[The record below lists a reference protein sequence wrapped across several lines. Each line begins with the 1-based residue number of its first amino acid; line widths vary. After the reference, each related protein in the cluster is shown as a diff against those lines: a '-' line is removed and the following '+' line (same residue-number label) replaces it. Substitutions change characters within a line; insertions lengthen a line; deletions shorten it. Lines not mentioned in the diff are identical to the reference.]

1 MDYFNKNALNANC
14 RTLNALNLRVCT
26 TKLTFKSS
34 LLSRNK
40 TKKNKM
46 KKLYI
51 LFSIAILFFSNVSFA
66 SFPPNTCD
74 AQFTVAITGF
84 SVNAVPVMT
93 GDSSISNL
101 WSFGDGTSSAVS
113 SPTHTYA
120 TCGTYTIS
128 HIIQVNN
135 PNGVLTCADS
145 TVQTVTILCTT
156 PCNLTAS
163 FTSSNIAG
171 AATNVLA
178 FVNTTIS
185 FAPGDSIRWTFGD
198 GTVSYDVNPTHTF
211 ANYGTYN
218 VCLRIVRNL
227 NIPGAPPCVSEV
239 CHTVTL
245 TATNPCNITAA
256 FSTQANPS
264 QSNSFVFTNLS
275 TPTSTANSASWTFG
289 DGSGGTGNTVTHV
302 YSQSGTYI
310 VCLHI
315 TVNNTCTRDTCHT
328 ITVTVPNPTPCNV
341 HAGFT
346 TTYVNNQLNVVQC
359 INSTTLD
366 SGTVV
371 YSVWNF
377 GDGTAVVNTSGLSNP
392 THTYTASGLYNIC
405 LKVISVVPGTTTA
418 TCVDSICHQ
427 IQVQVPNPTPCNLNP
442 NFTAQVSPTQ
452 NNVFVFTNTS
462 TPLNTAASVSW
473 DFGDSTFGS
482 GFTATHSYL
491 HSGTY
496 TVCMHIAISNT
507 CIRDTCITITV
518 TGTTPAPCNL
528 VANYTWQISQNAS
541 SPTVVNFIN
550 TSIAAAATDSI
561 TWTFGDGSISHDTNP
576 IHTFANYGTYNV
588 CLRVRR
594 NPTAAGTTACISEI
608 CHTVILTAPNPCNLV
623 ANFSWQSNPTQP
635 NVIVFTN
642 TSMPMNTAASVTW
655 SFGDSTTGTGYTATH
670 SYVHTGTYLVCIHVA
685 INNTC
690 IRDTCITVTVTGT
703 NPPPCN
709 LVADFTWQSSPNT
722 TNANVVHFI
731 NTTNSATATDSLTW
745 TFGDGTASHDLNP
758 VHTFANAGTYIV
770 CLRVVRILNTPGSTP
785 CVSEVCH
792 NVIVN
797 VPTSINCD
805 SVHVSYTYVRDA
817 FMSNKIYFV
826 TVANYPVTQ
835 EVWTITALNTTN
847 AATVTLNQY
856 NPAYIFSQVGN
867 YVVCLRA
874 VTAGGC
880 IKEAC
885 DTISI
890 GSIATQ
896 CELIPYPNPA
906 HTQVSVNAVLPA
918 SSNIYAYVYNAQ
930 NVLVSAQTQAGATGN
945 NIMTFNVSNLTA
957 GFYFIRLYY
966 GNQVCIS
973 RFQKL

>member
-1 MDYFNKNALNANC
+1 
-14 RTLNALNLRVCT
+14 
-26 TKLTFKSS
+26 
-34 LLSRNK
+34 
-40 TKKNKM
+40 M

-66 SFPPNTCD
+66 NFPPNTCD
-74 AQFTVAITGF
+74 AQFTVTITGF

-93 GDSSISNL
+93 GDSSVSNL
-101 WSFGDGTSSAVS
+101 WSFGDGTSSTVS

-156 PCNLTAS
+156 PCNLAAS
-163 FTSSNIAG
+163 FTSSNVAG
-171 AATNVLA
+171 LANNVLA

-245 TATNPCNITAA
+245 TAPNPCNITAA
-256 FSTQANPS
+256 FSTQANPA

-275 TPTSTANSASWTFG
+275 TPTSSANSASWTFG
-289 DGSGGTGNTVTHV
+289 DGSGGTGNTITHV

-377 GDGTAVVNTSGLSNP
+377 GDGTPVVNTSGLSNP
-392 THTYTASGLYNIC
+392 THTYTVSGLYNIC
-405 LKVISVVPGTTTA
+405 LKVISVIPGTTTA

-427 IQVQVPNPTPCNLNP
+427 IQVQVPNPTPCNLHAGFTSSIVNNQSNNWEFTNTSTFTPGIVVYNVWTFGDGSSASSSVPTNQSHTYAASGLYTVCLKVITTQTSGGASCVDSICQQIQVQVPNP
-442 NFTAQVSPTQ
+442 TPCNLNPSFTAQVSPTQ
-452 NNVFVFTNTS
+452 NNIFVFTNTS
-462 TPLNTAASVSW
+462 TPLNTAASISW

-482 GFTATHSYL
+482 GFTATHSYTN
-491 HSGTY
+491 SGTY
-496 TVCMHIAISNT
+496 LVCMHIAIS
-507 CIRDTCITITV
+507 
-518 TGTTPAPCNL
+518 
-528 VANYTWQISQNAS
+528 
-541 SPTVVNFIN
+541 
-550 TSIAAAATDSI
+550 
-561 TWTFGDGSISHDTNP
+561 
-576 IHTFANYGTYNV
+576 
-588 CLRVRR
+588 
-594 NPTAAGTTACISEI
+594 
-608 CHTVILTAPNPCNLV
+608 
-623 ANFSWQSNPTQP
+623 
-635 NVIVFTN
+635 
-642 TSMPMNTAASVTW
+642 
-655 SFGDSTTGTGYTATH
+655 
-670 SYVHTGTYLVCIHVA
+670 
-685 INNTC
+685 NTC

-709 LVADFTWQSSPNT
+709 LVANFTWQASPNT
-722 TNANVVHFI
+722 ANANVVHFI
-731 NTTNSATATDSLTW
+731 NTTNSATAIDSLTW
-745 TFGDGTASHDLNP
+745 TFGDGTTSHDLNP
-758 VHTFANAGTYIV
+758 VHTFANAGTYTV
-770 CLRVVRILNTPGSTP
+770 CLRVVRILNIPGSTP
-785 CVSEVCH
+785 CVSEICY

-817 FMSNKIYFV
+817 FMSNKVYFV

-835 EVWTITALNTTN
+835 ETWTITPLNTSS
-847 AATVTLNQY
+847 AATVTLSQY

-867 YVVCLRA
+867 YVVCLSA

-880 IKEAC
+880 IKEEC

-906 HTQVSVNAVLPA
+906 HAQVSVNAVLPT
-918 SSNIYAYVYNAQ
+918 SSNIYAFVYTAQ
-930 NVLVSAQTQAGATGN
+930 NVLVSQQTQAGATGN

>member
-1 MDYFNKNALNANC
+1 
-14 RTLNALNLRVCT
+14 
-26 TKLTFKSS
+26 
-34 LLSRNK
+34 
-40 TKKNKM
+40 M

-51 LFSIAILFFSNVSFA
+51 LFSIAILLFSNVSFA
-66 SFPPNTCD
+66 NFPPNTCD
-74 AQFTVAITGF
+74 AQFTVTITGF

-93 GDSSISNL
+93 GDSSVSNL
-101 WSFGDGTSSAVS
+101 WSFGDGTSSTVS

-156 PCNLTAS
+156 PCNLAAS
-163 FTSSNIAG
+163 FTSSNVAG
-171 AATNVLA
+171 LANNVLA

-245 TATNPCNITAA
+245 TAPNPCNITAA
-256 FSTQANPS
+256 FSTQANPA

-275 TPTSTANSASWTFG
+275 TPTSSANSASWTFG
-289 DGSGGTGNTVTHV
+289 DGSGGTGNSISHV

-359 INSTTLD
+359 SNSTTLD

-392 THTYTASGLYNIC
+392 THTYTVSGLYNIC
-405 LKVISVVPGTTTA
+405 LKVISVIPGTTTA
-418 TCVDSICHQ
+418 TCVDSICQQ

-442 NFTAQVSPTQ
+442 SFTAQVSPTQ
-452 NNVFVFTNTS
+452 NNIFVFTNTS
-462 TPLNTAASVSW
+462 TPLNTAASISW

-482 GFTATHSYL
+482 GFTATHSYTN
-491 HSGTY
+491 SGTY
-496 TVCMHIAISNT
+496 LVCMHIAISNT
-507 CIRDTCITITV
+507 CIRDTCIT
-518 TGTTPAPCNL
+518 
-528 VANYTWQISQNAS
+528 
-541 SPTVVNFIN
+541 
-550 TSIAAAATDSI
+550 
-561 TWTFGDGSISHDTNP
+561 
-576 IHTFANYGTYNV
+576 
-588 CLRVRR
+588 
-594 NPTAAGTTACISEI
+594 
-608 CHTVILTAPNPCNLV
+608 
-623 ANFSWQSNPTQP
+623 
-635 NVIVFTN
+635 
-642 TSMPMNTAASVTW
+642 
-655 SFGDSTTGTGYTATH
+655 
-670 SYVHTGTYLVCIHVA
+670 
-685 INNTC
+685 
-690 IRDTCITVTVTGT
+690 VTVMGT

-709 LVADFTWQSSPNT
+709 LVANFTWQASPNT
-722 TNANVVHFI
+722 ANANVVHFI
-731 NTTNSATATDSLTW
+731 NTTNSATAIDSLTW
-745 TFGDGTASHDLNP
+745 TFGDGTTSHDLNP
-758 VHTFANAGTYIV
+758 VHTFANAGTYTV
-770 CLRVVRILNTPGSTP
+770 CLRVVRIFNIPGSTT
-785 CVSEVCH
+785 CVSEICY

-817 FMSNKIYFV
+817 FMSNKVYFV

-835 EVWTITALNTTN
+835 ETWTITPLNSTS
-847 AATVTLNQY
+847 AATVTLSQY

-867 YVVCLRA
+867 YVVCLSA

-880 IKEAC
+880 IKEEC

-906 HTQVSVNAVLPA
+906 HAQVSVNAVLPT
-918 SSNIYAYVYNAQ
+918 SSNIYAFVYNAQ